1 MSFYGNAGAGMGGY
15 GASNSYDD
23 RYSDKSSYRGGGGGG
38 GGKFG
43 GGGGS
48 YGGGG
53 GSYGGGSQGMGGMG
67 ANLKTIHWDLSSLPV
82 FEKNFYIEH
91 PAVSKRDEN
100 FSEKWRRDHQISII
114 GRGVPKVTLT
124 PVVIAAVIAVAELFS
139 HPLHLHFTSR
149 F

>member
-1 MSFYGNAGAGMGGY
+1 MSFYGNAGGGMGGY

-48 YGGGG
+48 YGA
-53 GSYGGGSQGMGGMG
+53 SQGMGGMG

-91 PAVSKRDEN
+91 PAVSKRDES
-100 FSEKWRRDHQISII
+100 FSEKWRREHQISII
-114 GRGVPKVTLT
+114 GRGVPKVRL
-124 PVVIAAVIAVAELFS
+124 LCDLLYS
-139 HPLHLHFTSR
+139 L
-149 F
+149 